1 MVFASYV
8 VNLSPWTQKRMP
20 AGSDADKPKK
30 KKNYGLPCVPGDSPG
45 LNSDVNIGRKSTCWI
60 STVTLGGPPWNW
72 MDFNTGCHTKYAMTR
87 NGRSGW
93 PNRALRNY
101 DFGTTNGAKIPKASC
116 LRSGTHYSAEPV
128 ARAWKGKTKIADLYR
143 PNPIKSWMRP
153 SPRPSPHSFLAGR
166 GSRSA
171 GLEDRTAS
179 SARLAI
185 IWVPCICLAAR
196 ESEVE
201 VTKLGA
207 RP

>member
-1 MVFASYV
+1 LANRPRLCNTTTQTRTLLFPRPVRNERGEGQGEGLVFASYV

-60 STVTLGGPPWNW
+60 STVTLGGSPWNW

-116 LRSGTHYSAEPV
+116 LRSETHCSAEPV
-128 ARAWKGKTKIADLYR
+128 A
-143 PNPIKSWMRP
+143 
-153 SPRPSPHSFLAGR
+153 
-166 GSRSA
+166 
-171 GLEDRTAS
+171 
-179 SARLAI
+179 
-185 IWVPCICLAAR
+185 
-196 ESEVE
+196 
-201 VTKLGA
+201 
-207 RP
+207 